1 VLEEVEEELAMG
13 LREERDEIDTTT
25 NTTRMMVASSHP
37 ISIITRRNETREVDG
52 SSKRVTMMVMV
63 VRG

>member
-1 VLEEVEEELAMG
+1 MG